1 MWYTVYAHVFTMTHL
16 GWALL
21 ILIAII
27 ATRILWWAAMK
38 DYDVKQTKRDT
49 RRDYVTLQIIMENKE

>member
-1 MWYTVYAHVFTMTHL
+1 MTHL